1 MNKNKIFCS
10 LCLQKQKNL
19 GNKGHLWEVSNFSS
33 TISIGNLNLHL
44 SAKHDIESKSEEQAK
59 KIFSFMTMY
68 RCDETDV
75 EASLSHEIIRDIVIW
90 LCWDLMPCDLVE
102 KVGFQSFAV
111 NVMPQVIIPSSDTR
125 ANAALENVFQAIR
138 HALEKKLQSVK
149 LICLS
154 SMVGRIITK
163 LASTWQLGLHFL
175 MIRNSK

>member
-1 MNKNKIFCS
+1 
-10 LCLQKQKNL
+10 
-19 GNKGHLWEVSNFSS
+19 
-33 TISIGNLNLHL
+33 
-44 SAKHDIESKSEEQAK
+44 
-59 KIFSFMTMY
+59 MY